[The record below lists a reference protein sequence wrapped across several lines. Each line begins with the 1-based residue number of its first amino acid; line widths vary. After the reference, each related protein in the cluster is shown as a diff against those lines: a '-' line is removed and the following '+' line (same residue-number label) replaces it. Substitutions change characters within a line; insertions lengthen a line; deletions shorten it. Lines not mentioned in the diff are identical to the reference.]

1 MFAVG
6 DEVEGNFEGAGKW
19 YSGKIQR
26 VNPDVRGCFGAG
38 RGAVLGRRWFWLGW
52 RGGGRG
58 GAALGRR

>member
-38 RGAVLGRRWFWLGW
+38 RWFWLGW
-52 RGGGRG
+52 RGGGCG